1 MVDNRIDKEKLNRVF
16 TEDIKDGDEKFLT
29 EIFTDNSLSDELKCL
44 LKRQWYEV
52 CSREAVPEK
61 NLDHIM
67 YKLNY
72 EINAKGGI
80 SEKPA
85 WKFIKR
91 VSGIAAVIIFMF
103 SIYTAIQYKTRSVDF
118 SKTWT
123 EIKAPAWTQASFTLP
138 DSTKVWL
145 NSRSSIKY
153 RGDFL
158 SERSV
163 KLNGEAYFD
172 VRSDKTHPFTVD
184 ADHLLIKALGTKFNV
199 ASYNDETNME
209 IVLEDGELI
218 IDEKESTR
226 SVNVT
231 PDELI
236 TYNKVKDEF
245 LTEYVQTKSYVSWK
259 EGKLVFRNDPIDV
272 IARRLGRWYNVDV
285 EIKGKDF
292 DQLRLRATFI
302 EENLEEV
309 LWYLKRSLPIKYKIT
324 EGGIYSGDDY
334 SKKKVT
340 ITLL

>member
-1 MVDNRIDKEKLNRVF
+1 
-16 TEDIKDGDEKFLT
+16 
-29 EIFTDNSLSDELKCL
+29 
-44 LKRQWYEV
+44 
-52 CSREAVPEK
+52 
-61 NLDHIM
+61 
-67 YKLNY
+67 
-72 EINAKGGI
+72 
-80 SEKPA
+80 
-85 WKFIKR
+85 
-91 VSGIAAVIIFMF
+91 
-103 SIYTAIQYKTRSVDF
+103 
-118 SKTWT
+118 
-123 EIKAPAWTQASFTLP
+123 
-138 DSTKVWL
+138 
-145 NSRSSIKY
+145 
-153 RGDFL
+153 L